1 MRDDGR
7 LRKRILSLA
16 NEANERENWGLALSS
31 AALRVAEY
39 HHYTRG
45 GGLLAMDHYDK
56 GSLVTVAVM
65 LEAAKSGGVFETVE
79 RVELEGVEAEGGA
92 GSDAGRGG
100 ERVKTKAHIMMP
112 GDALVFVSH
121 KYHRVTRV
129 EEGQRRVLVVELWS
143 GVERTCG
150 HRCDLMLGECHFD
163 PNNK

>member
-1 MRDDGR
+1 
-7 LRKRILSLA
+7 
-16 NEANERENWGLALSS
+16 
-31 AALRVAEY
+31 
-39 HHYTRG
+39 
-45 GGLLAMDHYDK
+45 MDHYDK
-56 GSLVTVAVM
+56 GSLVTVDVM
-65 LEAAKSGGVFETVE
+65 LEAAKSGGIFETVE
-79 RVELEGVEAEGGA
+79 TVQLLGVEAEGGA

-100 ERVKTKAHIMMP
+100 ERVKTKSHIMMP

-150 HRCDLMLGECHFD
+150 HRCDMMLGECQFD